1 MRVFPFLFCFVF
13 IAFSCDKKKTLGGD
27 GISVPE
33 CEAVVIS
40 NSIFQ
45 DLAPNQATLIEL
57 SIEDDCLTLLLG
69 ISGCDA
75 DHTLNMIS
83 DGGIAESLPVQI
95 TFDFQ
100 DENPQDC
107 EAYFELDRQFDL
119 SPIRDLIE
127 DDIIIRFRN
136 SDSSILY
143 KK

>member
-1 MRVFPFLFCFVF
+1 MRVFSFLFCFVLL
-13 IAFSCDKKKTLGGD
+13 ALSCDKEVPNDEGT
-27 GISVPE
+27 SVPE
-33 CEAVVIS
+33 CEAVIIS

-45 DLAPNQATLIEL
+45 GLASNQATLIEL
-57 SIEDDCLTLLLG
+57 SIEDDCLTVMLG

-107 EAYFELDRQFDL
+107 EAYFVVERQFDI
-119 SPIRDLIE
+119 SPIRDLIK

-136 SDSSILY
+136 SNSSILY
-143 KK
+143 IK